1 MFLWIKPIPQI
12 LQQSDLHADPS
23 TQKGSYGSDSAQNHN
38 GHFHQQRGVP
48 WIPPRS
54 GSQEPPSQ
62 WQCCFFGSQLQEP
75 STPLPPA
82 LLSSALQHIL
92 AAHRAPL
99 LPFHSLEC
107 HKRGETAWQLVVQI
121 LRLNWWGKGN
131 NLLPRVN
138 ATVPNNGSA
147 AKSCG
152 SLTPCGRSRRPQG
165 IPTPLCSTNQPRTSP
180 RNTLPAQ
187 SRTLLGTAHR
197 FGAGSDHDTH
207 CADAQ
212 STAVGHPR
220 AQLDP
225 VINTEGRRRRPWGAA
240 HNSHC
245 TSAIHCAR
253 RDHLQGD
260 SRDNRGWNKKE
271 VL

>member
-1 MFLWIKPIPQI
+1 MNSSTFRIPRTTISVAVLLLWVPAAGAQHSPPTCIAQFSSTTYPGCSQSSSASLSQPRMPQMRRDC
-12 LQQSDLHADPS
+12 LAARRADPA
-23 TQKGSYGSDSAQNHN
+23 TELMRERKQ
-38 GHFHQQRGVP
+38 
-48 WIPPRS
+48 
-54 GSQEPPSQ
+54 
-62 WQCCFFGSQLQEP
+62 
-75 STPLPPA
+75 
-82 LLSSALQHIL
+82 
-92 AAHRAPL
+92 
-99 LPFHSLEC
+99 
-107 HKRGETAWQLVVQI
+107 
-121 LRLNWWGKGN
+121 
-131 NLLPRVN
+131 LPRVN

-225 VINTEGRRRRPWGAA
+225 VINTEGRRRRP
-240 HNSHC
+240 
-245 TSAIHCAR
+245 
-253 RDHLQGD
+253 
-260 SRDNRGWNKKE
+260 
-271 VL
+271 